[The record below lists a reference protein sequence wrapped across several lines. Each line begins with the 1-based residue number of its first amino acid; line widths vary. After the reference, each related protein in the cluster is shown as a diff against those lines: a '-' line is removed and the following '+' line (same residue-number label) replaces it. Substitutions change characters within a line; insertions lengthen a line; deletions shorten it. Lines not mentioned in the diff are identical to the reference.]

1 MFLGKVL
8 AELTDDAIAGLFVF
22 GLHTIGNTLVIPK
35 YCSRQ
40 LLFYEINF

>member
-8 AELTDDAIAGLFVF
+8 AELTNNAIAGDHVL
-22 GLHTIGNTLVIPK
+22 GLHTIGNTLVISK
-35 YCSRQ
+35 YLWEQ